1 MSPCSLMAGGMPPA
15 GPSISSPK
23 PPNLV
28 FSPLSTRE
36 TLLTRDGMT
45 LLTSISGS
53 EILALRSLSVINGS
67 GSMRAKA
74 PYIQLIGV
82 RIPHIASKDSRTMSS
97 NLGCYTTSI
106 SMAHPSWWTSCTD
119 SGWEQQV
126 FGQVSIPSPQM
137 PGRAVHATMEMSRMS
152 AMWCSTAL
160 RIHIFGS
167 SLCSPTLFMFSP
179 QTGFQLFSMSQSSIR
194 LHVFLARSCGAE
206 PPSRTLPRL
215 KLLSSHVHVCLV
227 PSRLVLCLYCA
238 CPPGGV
244 VHFGVS
250 SLSFCLPCVF
260 LQSTFCRV
268 GRPSCLVLFSSS
280 CFPRAPFPSF
290 PPSGSHALF

>member
-1 MSPCSLMAGGMPPA
+1 
-15 GPSISSPK
+15 
-23 PPNLV
+23 
-28 FSPLSTRE
+28 
-36 TLLTRDGMT
+36 
-45 LLTSISGS
+45 
-53 EILALRSLSVINGS
+53 
-67 GSMRAKA
+67 
-74 PYIQLIGV
+74 
-82 RIPHIASKDSRTMSS
+82 MSS

-227 PSRLVLCLYCA
+227 PSRLVLCL
-238 CPPGGV
+238 
-244 VHFGVS
+244 S
-250 SLSFCLPCVF
+250 SWRGRSLWCLQSVLLSPLCFLAVYLLPCWSSI
-260 LQSTFCRV
+260 L
-268 GRPSCLVLFSSS
+268 SCLVLVVLLSPCPHS
-280 CFPRAPFPSF
+280 
-290 PPSGSHALF
+290 